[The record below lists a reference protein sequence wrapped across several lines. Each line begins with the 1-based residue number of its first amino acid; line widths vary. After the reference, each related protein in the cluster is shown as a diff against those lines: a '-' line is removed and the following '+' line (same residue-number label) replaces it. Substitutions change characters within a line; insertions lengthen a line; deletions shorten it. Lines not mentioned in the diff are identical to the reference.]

1 VSAIARRAEA
11 EAIQTVAA
19 ARFWI
24 ASLQGG
30 LRQPRRSGFG
40 RRQDTGPDR
49 SVGRQNEQKSG
60 ANDLFRFDSATS
72 HEGNVDKRLIVINA
86 TLLRTNFA
94 RITAVATGYDC
105 AKYRLQIFQG
115 MAIRYIFVL
124 DDGSPAGDFLIDR
137 SKC

>member
-1 VSAIARRAEA
+1 MLRFRAACDSLVVPALADAKTLAQIAQSVAKAE
-11 EAIQTVAA
+11 
-19 ARFWI
+19 
-24 ASLQGG
+24 
-30 LRQPRRSGFG
+30 
-40 RRQDTGPDR
+40 
-49 SVGRQNEQKSG
+49 NEQKSG

>member
-1 VSAIARRAEA
+1 
-11 EAIQTVAA
+11 
-19 ARFWI
+19 
-24 ASLQGG
+24 
-30 LRQPRRSGFG
+30 
-40 RRQDTGPDR
+40 
-49 SVGRQNEQKSG
+49 
-60 ANDLFRFDSATS
+60 
-72 HEGNVDKRLIVINA
+72 
-86 TLLRTNFA
+86 LLRTNFA